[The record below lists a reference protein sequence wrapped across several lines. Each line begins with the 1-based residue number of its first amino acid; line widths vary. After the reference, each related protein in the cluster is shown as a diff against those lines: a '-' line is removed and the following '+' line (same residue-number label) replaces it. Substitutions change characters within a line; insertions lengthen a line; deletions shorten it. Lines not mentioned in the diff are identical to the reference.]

1 MKKLVLVAAIVCAA
15 TFVQAAAVD
24 WSASKVY
31 DAVETA
37 AQGKNVAGSGWLGY
51 VIMEA
56 DYATVTADLAAGKTS
71 TLTSKAVGPVKNT
84 TSKGAFNTSTASGS
98 VASGEQSFYLIVL
111 NSDTLAGAT
120 GYASSAKTTVT
131 VDSSLDTLIAFGSME
146 SATKSTASWTAVAAP
161 EPTSGLLMLLGIA
174 GLALKRKRA

>member
-1 MKKLVLVAAIVCAA
+1 MKKLAIVAAIVCAA
-15 TFVQAAAVD
+15 TFANAAAID

-37 AQGKNVAGSGWLGY
+37 AQGKNVAANGWLGY

-56 DYATVTADLAAGKTS
+56 DYSTVTSDLAAGNTS
-71 TLTSKAVGPVKNT
+71 SLTSKAVGPQKAT
-84 TSKGAFNTSTASGS
+84 TNKGAFNASAASGN

-111 NSDTLAGAT
+111 NSTTLAGAT
-120 GYASSAKTTVT
+120 SYAASAKTTVT

-146 SATKSTASWTAVAAP
+146 SATKSTANWTTMSVP
-161 EPTSGLLMLLGIA
+161 EPTSGLLMLLGVA
-174 GLALKRKRA
+174 GLALRRRRA